1 MSKLLDKETAVR
13 SIYEWRY
20 HSSLAEDAHPHSY
33 DRTGVRTGPA
43 PRPSGILAA
52 SGRDSD
58 VTRGVSGQ
66 RGGPGPAAEGEVTP

>member
-1 MSKLLDKETAVR
+1 MMSKLFDKETAVR
-13 SIYEWRY
+13 SIYDGDITV
-20 HSSLAEDAHPHSY
+20 HSQRTRTTHSY

-43 PRPSGILAA
+43 PRPSGILTA

-66 RGGPGPAAEGEVTP
+66 RGGPGPAAEG

>member
-1 MSKLLDKETAVR
+1 MMSKLLDKETAVR
-13 SIYEWRY
+13 SIYEY
-20 HSSLAEDAHPHSY
+20 DGDITVHSQRTRTTHSY

-66 RGGPGPAAEGEVTP
+66 RGGPGPAAER